1 MGCRC
6 SDVTGFLLTSP
17 AERRYNAVQQAGV
30 AQLVEYKL
38 PKLGVAG
45 SSPVA
50 RSILLIYGE
59 QHVPRQPN
67 ALACTPRPCLDSPG
81 RGFLHEE
88 TAWSDP

>member
-50 RSILLIYGE
+50 RSIIRSHFIDEQQTVSTLALDAPRSPLPGYPGE
-59 QHVPRQPN
+59 GLF
-67 ALACTPRPCLDSPG
+67 A
-81 RGFLHEE
+81 
-88 TAWSDP
+88 